1 MCGALQYV
9 GDPNGRRGGVGDHQ
23 HQEGA
28 AIAEAGDEKNKRTKK
43 ATSVHAMGGVSAAC
57 SA

>member
-28 AIAEAGDEKNKRTKK
+28 ANAEAGDVKNKRTRKK
-43 ATSVHAMGGVSAAC
+43 DLGETRNNSDVY
-57 SA
+57 